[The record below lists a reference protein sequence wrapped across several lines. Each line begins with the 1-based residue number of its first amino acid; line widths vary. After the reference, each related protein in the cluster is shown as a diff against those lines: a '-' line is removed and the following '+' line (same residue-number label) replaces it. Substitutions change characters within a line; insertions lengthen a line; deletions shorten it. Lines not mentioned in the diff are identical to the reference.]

1 MKYEPNNIIS
11 RIEWC
16 RLQQRIHSVT
26 VDEAQAGGPR
36 RPASSMPWTVVIGE
50 CS

>member
-11 RIEWC
+11 LSNGAASSNDSTRSQ
-16 RLQQRIHSVT
+16 LMN
-26 VDEAQAGGPR
+26 AQAGGPR
-36 RPASSMPWTVVIGE
+36 KPASSMPWTVVIGE